1 MFADAPFGNLN
12 SIFLLLVAG
21 RATRAKCSS
30 SVYMEPHQQQV
41 QLPNECSRPSWA
53 THPKK
58 KQEEVTTGLAFQYWN
73 WTHIF
78 VTTTGPGMIVPWLS
92 STERRMWIKCP

>member
-41 QLPNECSRPSWA
+41 QLPNECSRPRWA
-53 THPKK
+53 THPEKK
-58 KQEEVTTGLAFQYWN
+58 TGRGDHRFGIPVLELDTHLRNNYRSRYDCSLAFIN
-73 WTHIF
+73 
-78 VTTTGPGMIVPWLS
+78 
-92 STERRMWIKCP
+92 